1 MFQTLTQNLSNIFN
15 KLRGHGALTEEH
27 IDLAMRDV
35 RIALLEA
42 DVALNVAKDFINAV
56 KERAKGQE
64 VVRSVSPGQM
74 VVKIFHDELV
84 KILSSPEDEQ
94 KLDLKAAP
102 PVNLMMIGLQ
112 GSGKT
117 TSSAKLALRL
127 KNQGKK
133 CFLVS
138 LDTYRPAAQEQL
150 KILADAIEVDSLPIV
165 QGEKPIAIT
174 KRALKEAKLGGYNV
188 VIYDTA
194 GRLHIDKEMID
205 ELEDIKSLVTPN
217 EILFVADSMTGQDAV
232 QVAKNFHDV
241 LGITGVI
248 LTRVDGDAR
257 GGAALSIKYVI
268 GKPIKFLGVGEK
280 TDALEEFHADRIA
293 SRILDMGDVISF
305 VEHAASTISQEDA
318 EKALKKMKSGQFGL
332 IEYLDQLRSIS
343 KMGGIAKIMGMMP
356 GMGGMMSKVDPS
368 KMDGK
373 MLSYQE
379 AIILSMTA
387 KERKNPDL
395 LNASRR
401 KRIAAGSGRSVQEV
415 NKLMK
420 QFMQIRD
427 MMKKMGKMDQK
438 SLLRSGIGK
447 MFGG

>member
-332 IEYLDQLRSIS
+332 SEYLDQLRSIS

>member
-84 KILSSPEDEQ
+84 KILSSPEGEQ
-94 KLDLKAAP
+94 KLDLKATP
-102 PVNLMMIGLQ
+102 PVNFMMIGLQ

-150 KILADAIEVDSLPIV
+150 KILADSIKVDSLPII
-165 QGEKPIAIT
+165 QGEKPIAIS
-174 KRALKEAKLGGYNV
+174 KRAFKEAKLGGYDV

-205 ELEDIKSLVTPN
+205 ELQDIKSLITPN

-232 QVAKNFHDV
+232 NVAKNFHDA
-241 LGITGVI
+241 LSITGVI

-257 GGAALSIKYVI
+257 GGAALSIKYII
-268 GKPIKFLGVGEK
+268 GKPIKFLGIGEK
-280 TDALEEFHADRIA
+280 TDALEEFHPDRIA
-293 SRILDMGDVISF
+293 SRILDMGDVVSF

-318 EKALKKMKSGQFGL
+318 EKALKKMKSGKFGL
-332 IEYLDQLRSIS
+332 SEYLDQLRSIS

-356 GMGGMMSKVDPS
+356 GMGSMMNKIDPS

-373 MLSYQE
+373 ILSHQE

-420 QFMQIRD
+420 QFLQIRD

-438 SLLRSGIGK
+438 SLMRSGIGK

>member
-1 MFQTLTQNLSNIFN
+1 MFQTLTQNLTNIFN

-27 IDLAMRDV
+27 IDIAMRDLRV
-35 RIALLEA
+35 ALLEA
-42 DVALNVAKDFINAV
+42 DVSLNVAKDFINAV
-56 KERAKGQE
+56 KDRAKGQE
-64 VVRSVSPGQM
+64 VIRSVSPGQM

-84 KILSSPEDEQ
+84 KILSSTEEEQ
-94 KLDLKAAP
+94 KLDLKATP

-133 CFLVS
+133 CLLVS
-138 LDTYRPAAQEQL
+138 LDTYRPAAQDQL
-150 KILADAIEVDSLPIV
+150 KILADSIEIDSLQIV
-165 QGEKPIAIT
+165 QEEKPLEIT
-174 KRALKEAKLGGYNV
+174 KRALKEAKLGGYDV

-194 GRLHIDKEMID
+194 GRLHIDKEMIE
-205 ELEDIKSLVTPN
+205 ELTNIKSLITPN

-232 QVAKNFHDV
+232 QVAKNFHDA
-241 LGITGVI
+241 LSITGVI

-257 GGAALSIKYVI
+257 GGAALSIKYVL

-280 TDALEEFHADRIA
+280 TDALEEFHPDRIA
-293 SRILDMGDVISF
+293 SRILDMGDVVSF
-305 VEHAASTISQEDA
+305 VEHAAANISKEEA
-318 EKALKKMKSGQFGL
+318 EQTLKKMKSGQFGL
-332 IEYLDQLRSIS
+332 SEYLNQLRSIS

-356 GMGGMMSKVDPS
+356 GMGSMMSKVDPS

-373 MLSYQE
+373 VILHQE

-415 NKLMK
+415 NKLIK
-420 QFMQIRD
+420 QFMQVRD

-438 SLLRSGIGK
+438 SLLRSGLGK
-447 MFGG
+447 LMGN

>member
-1 MFQTLTQNLSNIFN
+1 
-15 KLRGHGALTEEH
+15 
-27 IDLAMRDV
+27 
-35 RIALLEA
+35 
-42 DVALNVAKDFINAV
+42 
-56 KERAKGQE
+56 
-64 VVRSVSPGQM
+64 M

-332 IEYLDQLRSIS
+332 SEYLDQLRSIS